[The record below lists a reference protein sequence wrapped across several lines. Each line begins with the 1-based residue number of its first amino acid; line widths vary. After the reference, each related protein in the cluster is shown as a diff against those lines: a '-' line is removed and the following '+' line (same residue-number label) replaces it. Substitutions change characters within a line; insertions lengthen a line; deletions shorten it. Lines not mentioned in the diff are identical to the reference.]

1 MGARTNFTFTTDTGD
16 LTLYSHWG
24 GDSKMTDLAF
34 ALDKA
39 MPRIKMGDTPYALR
53 VAVSYLIGPEWE
65 SETGYGLFVGS
76 EGGEEQY
83 EPVIINL
90 INNTIST
97 PETTKSIQEFVDY
110 HLIQS
115 DLTALV

>member
-24 GDSKMTDLAF
+24 GDSKMSDLSH
-34 ALDKA
+34 ALAKA
-39 MPRIKMGDTPYALR
+39 MPRIKMGDIPYALR
-53 VAVSYLIGPEWE
+53 TTVSYLIGPEWE

-83 EPVIINL
+83 EAVTVDFTSGTVSHGEFNH
-90 INNTIST
+90 TI
-97 PETTKSIQEFVDY
+97 EEFVN
-110 HLIQS
+110 HF
-115 DLTALV
+115 

>member
-24 GDSKMTDLAF
+24 GDSKMQDLAF

-39 MPRIKMGDTPYALR
+39 MPRIKMGDIPYALR
-53 VAVSYLIGPEWE
+53 IAVSYLIGPDWE
-65 SETGYGLFVGS
+65 SETGYGLFVGI

-83 EPVIINL
+83 EPVTVDFT
-90 INNTIST
+90 NNTVT
-97 PETTKSIQEFVDY
+97 HNETSHAIEDFIKYNQGA
-110 HLIQS
+110 
-115 DLTALV
+115 LTNV

>member
-1 MGARTNFTFTTDTGD
+1 
-16 LTLYSHWG
+16 
-24 GDSKMTDLAF
+24 MTDLAF